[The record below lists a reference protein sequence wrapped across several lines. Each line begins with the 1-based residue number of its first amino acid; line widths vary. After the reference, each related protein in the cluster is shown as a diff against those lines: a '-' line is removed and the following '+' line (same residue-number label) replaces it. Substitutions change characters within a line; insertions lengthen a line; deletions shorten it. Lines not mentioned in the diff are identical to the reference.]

1 MSGVFN
7 VTTIPRAIFV
17 GFTVTLFILG
27 LSSLYS
33 LIAGDGERATL
44 NTLVYSAFGGLVA
57 GTAGYLFRD
66 QRIMS
71 LKAQGRLH
79 PDSDGS
85 ELPIGGSPSTIP
97 KLLGYIVMM
106 TFFIQGLLGVLS
118 LLGMSWARYAD
129 WGEWFLILAVTTISG
144 VITYFKTRK
153 DRTEKPLES
162 HAPAGGS
169 SVNPPNR

>member
-57 GTAGYLFRD
+57 GIAGYLFRD

-71 LKAQGRLH
+71 LKAQGRLD

-97 KLLGYIVMM
+97 RLLGYIALM
-106 TFFIQGLLGVLS
+106 TFVVQGIIALLS
-118 LLGMSWARYAD
+118 LFGLWWSGDAD
-129 WGEWFLILAVTTISG
+129 WGNWFVTLVVVTTIG
-144 VITYFKTRK
+144 LMTYFSARR
-153 DRTEKPLES
+153 DRTENTLES
-162 HAPAGGS
+162 H
-169 SVNPPNR
+169 

>member
-17 GFTVTLFILG
+17 GFIVTLFILG
-27 LSSLYS
+27 LFSLFS

-57 GTAGYLFRD
+57 GIAGYLFRD

-71 LKAQGRLH
+71 LKARGRLD

-97 KLLGYIVMM
+97 KLLGYILLM
-106 TFFIQGLLGVLS
+106 TFVVQGIVALLS
-118 LLGMSWARYAD
+118 LFGVWWSEGAD
-129 WGEWFLILAVTTISG
+129 WRNWFITLVVVTVIG
-144 VITYFKTRK
+144 VMTYFGARR
-153 DRTEKPLES
+153 DRTEKPLVS
-162 HAPAGGS
+162 HGPSDGS
-169 SVNPPNR
+169 A

>member
-17 GFTVTLFILG
+17 GFIVTLFILG
-27 LSSLYS
+27 LFSLFS
-33 LIAGDGERATL
+33 LIAGDAERATL

-57 GTAGYLFRD
+57 GIAGYLFRD

-71 LKAQGRLH
+71 LKARGRLD

-97 KLLGYIVMM
+97 KLLVYILLM
-106 TFFIQGLLGVLS
+106 TFVVQGIVALLS
-118 LLGMSWARYAD
+118 LFGLWWSGGAD
-129 WGEWFLILAVTTISG
+129 WGNWFITLVVVMTVGLM
-144 VITYFKTRK
+144 TYFKTK
-153 DRTEKPLES
+153 NDRTEKSLEG
-162 HAPAGGS
+162 AEP
-169 SVNPPNR
+169 RL